1 MPLRCSVTLVLNLG
15 NETGRVY
22 SAGTAPE
29 RDRPSEGCQLLVR
42 NKANYVAQ
50 RRQVKT

>member
-22 SAGTAPE
+22 SAGT
-29 RDRPSEGCQLLVR
+29 RS
-42 NKANYVAQ
+42 
-50 RRQVKT
+50 